1 MMKVLKGIGLF
12 FVYPAIM
19 LFLGFWGGVEA
30 SRFFYPGYPGGI
42 DENIHLAQQAKEQG
56 NMPKETGSG
65 EQNSNGYASG
75 ESESKGHDTVLRD
88 TVGLGGA
95 EDEFLQNDG
104 EDELLQVSAV
114 RETLAADTEYVL
126 LETDILRNTEVETSW
141 RLPSQY
147 VGMDREQ
154 FLVAME
160 NYGSYPPLSEMERGF
175 VNLEVVSFS
184 RERVVVR
191 MNYQYVQPGEG
202 FYLAVQN
209 HEVIVY
215 LEDQETVYINTGIML
230 ETLPEELQ
238 LEIMNMLYM
247 EEEKNLYNFLETYSS

>member
-12 FVYPAIM
+12 FVYPAVM

-30 SRFFYPGYPGGI
+30 SQFFYPGSR
-42 DENIHLAQQAKEQG
+42 DESAGLAQQAEAQENVSEEADPGDLDSKG
-56 NMPKETGSG
+56 RAVKETEARGHGMALG
-65 EQNSNGYASG
+65 E
-75 ESESKGHDTVLRD
+75 DI
-88 TVGLGGA
+88 GGQGDE
-95 EDEFLQNDG
+95 EDSLQRDG

-126 LETDILRNTEVETSW
+126 LETDILRDTEVETSW

-154 FLVAME
+154 FLTAME
-160 NYGSYPPLSEMERGF
+160 NYGSFPPLSELERGF

-238 LEIMNMLYM
+238 LEIMDMLYM

>member
-1 MMKVLKGIGLF
+1 M
-12 FVYPAIM
+12 
-19 LFLGFWGGVEA
+19 
-30 SRFFYPGYPGGI
+30 
-42 DENIHLAQQAKEQG
+42 QG
-56 NMPKETGSG
+56 
-65 EQNSNGYASG
+65 
-75 ESESKGHDTVLRD
+75 
-88 TVGLGGA
+88 
-95 EDEFLQNDG
+95 DG
-104 EDELLQVSAV
+104 EDELVQVSAV

-126 LETDILRNTEVETSW
+126 LETDILRKTEVETSW
-141 RLPSQY
+141 RLPGQY

-154 FLVAME
+154 FLTAME
-160 NYGSYPPLSEMERGF
+160 NYGSFPPLSELERGF

-230 ETLPEELQ
+230 ESLPEDLQ
-238 LEIMNMLYM
+238 LEIMDMLYM

>member
-1 MMKVLKGIGLF
+1 MKVLKGIGLF
-12 FVYPAIM
+12 FVYPAVM

-30 SRFFYPGYPGGI
+30 SRFFYPGNPEIPEENVRFVQEVEARRDLPG
-42 DENIHLAQQAKEQG
+42 QADC
-56 NMPKETGSG
+56 G
-65 EQNSNGYASG
+65 EQ
-75 ESESKGHDTVLRD
+75 ETE
-88 TVGLGGA
+88 A
-95 EDEFLQNDG
+95 EVFLQGDG
-104 EDELLQVSAV
+104 EDELVQVSAV

-126 LETDILRNTEVETSW
+126 LETDILRKTEVETSW
-141 RLPSQY
+141 RLPGQY

-154 FLVAME
+154 FLTAME
-160 NYGSYPPLSEMERGF
+160 NYGSFPPLSELERGF

-230 ETLPEELQ
+230 ESLPEDLQ
-238 LEIMNMLYM
+238 LEIMDMLYM

>member
-1 MMKVLKGIGLF
+1 MKVLKGIGLF
-12 FVYPAIM
+12 FVYPAVM

-30 SRFFYPGYPGGI
+30 SRFFYPGNPEI
-42 DENIHLAQQAKEQG
+42 PEENVRFVQEVEARRDLPEPDNVTDGPVQDNGEDWLLQG
-56 NMPKETGSG
+56 
-65 EQNSNGYASG
+65 
-75 ESESKGHDTVLRD
+75 
-88 TVGLGGA
+88 
-95 EDEFLQNDG
+95 DG
-104 EDELLQVSAV
+104 EDELVQVSAV

-126 LETDILRNTEVETSW
+126 LETDILRKTEVETSW
-141 RLPSQY
+141 RLLGQY

-154 FLVAME
+154 FLTAME
-160 NYGSYPPLSEMERGF
+160 NYGSFPPLSELERGF

-230 ETLPEELQ
+230 ESLPEDLQ
-238 LEIMNMLYM
+238 LEIMDMLYM

>member
-12 FVYPAIM
+12 FVYPVTM

-30 SRFFYPGYPGGI
+30 SHFFYPGYA
-42 DENIHLAQQAKEQG
+42 DERMYSLQQDGEQVSMTKEAD
-56 NMPKETGSG
+56 SG
-65 EQNSNGYASG
+65 EPDP
-75 ESESKGHDTVLRD
+75 KGQDAVLRETAEAGQD
-88 TVGLGGA
+88 DA
-95 EDEFLQNDG
+95 EDAFLQGDG
-104 EDELLQVSAV
+104 EDKLLQVSAV
-114 RETLAADTEYVL
+114 KETLAADTEYIL

-154 FLVAME
+154 FLTAME
-160 NYGSYPPLSEMERGF
+160 NYGSYPPLSELERGF

-215 LEDQETVYINTGIML
+215 LEDQETIYINTGIML

-238 LEIMNMLYM
+238 LQIMDMLYM

>member
-1 MMKVLKGIGLF
+1 MKVLKGIGLF
-12 FVYPAIM
+12 FVYPAVM

-30 SRFFYPGYPGGI
+30 SHFFYPGYPDYSDYSDAPGSS
-42 DENIHLAQQAKEQG
+42 DESAHPAQQTGEPGSAAEGAAPGRQSAKE
-56 NMPKETGSG
+56 
-65 EQNSNGYASG
+65 Y
-75 ESESKGHDTVLRD
+75 
-88 TVGLGGA
+88 
-95 EDEFLQNDG
+95 DE

-126 LETDILRNTEVETSW
+126 LETDILRKTEVETSW
-141 RLPSQY
+141 RLPGQY

-154 FLVAME
+154 FLTAME
-160 NYGSYPPLSEMERGF
+160 NYGSYPPLSELERGF

-209 HEVIVY
+209 HEVVVY

-238 LEIMNMLYM
+238 LQIMDMLYM

>member
-1 MMKVLKGIGLF
+1 MKVLKGIGLF
-12 FVYPAIM
+12 FIYPVIM

-30 SRFFYPGYPGGI
+30 SRFFYPGYPGST
-42 DENIHLAQQAKEQG
+42 DEGAQAAQRTEVRGDVPGEDDSGGQETKVYDSDKSGVNAHGMVSGAHADGPGGVEEDYLQG
-56 NMPKETGSG
+56 
-65 EQNSNGYASG
+65 
-75 ESESKGHDTVLRD
+75 
-88 TVGLGGA
+88 
-95 EDEFLQNDG
+95 DG

-126 LETDILRNTEVETSW
+126 LETDILRDTEVETSW

-154 FLVAME
+154 FLAAME
-160 NYGSYPPLSEMERGF
+160 NYGSFPPLSELERGF
-175 VNLEVVSFS
+175 VNLEVLSFS

-230 ETLPEELQ
+230 ESLPEELQ
-238 LEIMNMLYM
+238 LEILDMLYM
-247 EEEKNLYNFLETYSS
+247 EEEKNLYNDLETYSS